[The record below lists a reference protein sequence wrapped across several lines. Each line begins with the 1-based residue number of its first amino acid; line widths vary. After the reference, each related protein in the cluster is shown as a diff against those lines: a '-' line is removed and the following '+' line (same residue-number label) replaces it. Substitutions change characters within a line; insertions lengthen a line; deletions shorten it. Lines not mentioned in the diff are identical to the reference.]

1 MTSRESPPWTLK
13 KPTAEEVRTAI
24 DKTVRSVRAAPASA
38 KADPAGALRKAA
50 FGLGVLLLVVA
61 MGTKSSNVALCG
73 VLFAGLAIIADTGLL
88 SAGSIPRKVLAQR
101 VSLSLVSAALFMFG
115 MCVTWLAVTGRIEC
129 TPRMMQATGATL
141 IALTLLMYIVLWK
154 MLTAVA
160 A

>member
-13 KPTAEEVRTAI
+13 KPIAEEVRTAI

-38 KADPAGALRKAA
+38 NADPAGALRKAA

-88 SAGSIPRKVLAQR
+88 SAGSIPRKVFAQR

-115 MCVTWLAVTGRIEC
+115 LCVTWLAVTGRIEC
-129 TPRMMQATGATL
+129 TPRMMKATGATL
-141 IALTLLMYIVLWK
+141 IALTLLMCFVGQR
-154 MLTAVA
+154 MLTAA
-160 A
+160 